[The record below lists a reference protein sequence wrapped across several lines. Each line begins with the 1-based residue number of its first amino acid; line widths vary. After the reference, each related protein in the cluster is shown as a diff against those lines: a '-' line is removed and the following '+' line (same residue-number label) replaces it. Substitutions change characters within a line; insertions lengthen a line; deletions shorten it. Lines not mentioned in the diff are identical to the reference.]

1 MMYIY
6 VYLMK
11 KSFLNKPKNKQSEEK
26 NNKNPTKIKLD

>member
-11 KSFLNKPKNKQSEEK
+11 KSFLNKPKNKQSEK
-26 NNKNPTKIKLD
+26 KIIKTQQKLN